1 MVCRFFECR
10 TGLSDKL
17 TASYKQ
23 LIWPD
28 RSRVACPAGEMRDM
42 KHKSQSTDGTT
53 SAALL
58 FLDQAMKNLLG
69 FCIFCV
75 LSLVGQVAWA
85 QTQVTSVLVAQLVEM
100 VDGKAVLK
108 PATQSKPGDV
118 IDYSST
124 YKNSGTAAAEKLLA
138 TLPVPVGTTLL
149 SGSAQPGSALAS
161 TDGSVFAPIPLMRS
175 VRQADGSQR
184 TEPVPMADYRALRW
198 DLGTLAAGRTAVVS
212 LRVRIDSTAVATP
225 AVKPASR
232 P

>member
-1 MVCRFFECR
+1 
-10 TGLSDKL
+10 
-17 TASYKQ
+17 
-23 LIWPD
+23 
-28 RSRVACPAGEMRDM
+28 M
-42 KHKSQSTDGTT
+42 KK
-53 SAALL
+53 
-58 FLDQAMKNLLG
+58 LLG

-75 LSLVGQVAWA
+75 TLLVGQAAWA

-108 PATQSKPGDV
+108 PATQSKPGDI

-149 SGSAQPGSALAS
+149 SASAQPGSALAS
-161 TDGSVFAPIPLMRS
+161 TDGSVFAPMPLMRN

-184 TEPVPMADYRALRW
+184 SEPVPMADYRALRW

-225 AVKPASR
+225 VVKPASR

>member
-1 MVCRFFECR
+1 MFLYV
-10 TGLSDKL
+10 GLVL
-17 TASYKQ
+17 Q
-23 LIWPD
+23 LNSP
-28 RSRVACPAGEMRDM
+28 RVTNGCSVRCFPSLLAPKSGRRKSIKANQLM
-42 KHKSQSTDGTT
+42 KRRRQHF
-53 SAALL
+53 
-58 FLDQAMKNLLG
+58 FLDQAMKNLFS

-75 LSLVGQVAWA
+75 MSLVGQVAWA

-149 SGSAQPGSALAS
+149 PGSAQPGLALAS
-161 TDGSVFAPIPLMRS
+161 TDGSVFAPMPLMRS

-184 TEPVPMADYRALRW
+184 SEPVPMADYRALRW

-212 LRVRIDSTAVATP
+212 LRVRIDSTAAATP
-225 AVKPASR
+225 AAKPASR